1 MIKAT
6 PTEEKGEMDRSE
18 KMTETIIRN
27 AYRVTLSEIGPV
39 DISELE
45 FEDWVRDFCKNGCR
59 SYNSSWA
66 CPPAV
71 GTLEECRE
79 RCLQYRN
86 MMLFDK
92 CYKLSG
98 SFDSIGVQNAM
109 SDFKLIVDRYA
120 ELLSPIL
127 SRSLFLTNEGCTR
140 CEKCTWPDAPCRF
153 PEKLHHTIEGYGF
166 NITKMARRAGLH
178 YNGGPNTVT
187 FFGAVLYDI

>member
-45 FEDWVRDFCKNGCR
+45 FEDWVRDFCQNGCR

-79 RCLQYRN
+79 RCLQYGN

>member
-1 MIKAT
+1 
-6 PTEEKGEMDRSE
+6 MDRSE

-71 GTLEECRE
+71 GTLKECRQ
-79 RCLQYRN
+79 RCLQYGN